1 MTTLITVGNSSGVV
15 GRCDAKCY
23 NAKGGKCKC
32 VCGGANHGAG
42 LAAAQSNTNR
52 LAASWIEKY
61 KRENPHLKITHAEA
75 AFSLPLFSSEA
86 EETESEGAES

>member
-23 NAKGGKCKC
+23 NAKGGRCKC

-42 LAAAQSNTNR
+42 LAAAQENTNAH
-52 LAASWIEKY
+52 AAEWIKTFSQ
-61 KRENPHLKITHAEA
+61 ENPHLNIICAEA
-75 AFSLPLFSSEA
+75 SLSLPLFSSEREA
-86 EETESEGAES
+86 DNGEG